1 MSTSLMWT
9 NMMNN
14 VDLDV
19 LSVRSRASTSW
30 FSLGFWMVLFCSV
43 GSQIVSLSQ
52 QQWNNNQHDSVSE
65 CCKLRCILHFTPP
78 SPVSPSDSL
87 FCHLTEVG
95 VGQRSE
101 APTRV
106 LKPEES
112 ACKSRLNIIHPPV
125 RNWSVT
131 NLTNATSIISTDV
144 YTLIQLHIMCVWETE
159 PWYCP
164 AASGPHQQETTTR
177 HPHSVSRVHRISRCT
192 KFHRDRL

>member
-1 MSTSLMWT
+1 MATRDILKVKISDDKKLKDVSNIHINDKRFVFMSTSLMWT

-30 FSLGFWMVLFCSV
+30 FSLGFWMVLFCWISDCV
-43 GSQIVSLSQ
+43 SQPAAVKQ
-52 QQWNNNQHDSVSE
+52 QSARQRQRALQT
-65 CCKLRCILHFTPP
+65 KMYP
-78 SPVSPSDSL
+78 SFYPTITVSPSDSL

-112 ACKSRLNIIHPPV
+112 ACKSRLNIIPPPV
-125 RNWSVT
+125 RN
-131 NLTNATSIISTDV
+131 
-144 YTLIQLHIMCVWETE
+144 
-159 PWYCP
+159 
-164 AASGPHQQETTTR
+164 
-177 HPHSVSRVHRISRCT
+177 
-192 KFHRDRL
+192 

>member
-1 MSTSLMWT
+1 MWT
-9 NMMNN
+9 NTMNN
-14 VDLDV
+14 LDLDV

-30 FSLGFWMVLFCSV
+30 FSLGFWMVLFCWISDCV
-43 GSQIVSLSQ
+43 SQPAAVKQ
-52 QQWNNNQHDSVSE
+52 QSARQRQRALQT
-65 CCKLRCILHFTPP
+65 KMYP
-78 SPVSPSDSL
+78 SFYPTITVSPSDSL

-131 NLTNATSIISTDV
+131 NLTNDTSIISTDV

-177 HPHSVSRVHRISRCT
+177 HPHSASRVHRISRCT